1 MFPTRLFTPLSFG
14 EGLGVRLQLPYHS
27 LHLLTKTDGI
37 SLRDIDYTV
46 EGIGDNEERELRR
59 IAKLHVFGYLLAQR
73 AVIIYSIDDIRRQAF
88 KVA

>member
-1 MFPTRLFTPLSFG
+1 MQPIPTRLFTPLSFGEGLGVRLFG

-27 LHLLTKTDGI
+27 LHLLTKSDGI

-59 IAKLHVFGYLLAQR
+59 VAKLPDFVNAPPKLKLVF
-73 AVIIYSIDDIRRQAF
+73 
-88 KVA
+88 